1 MLRIK
6 IEMTFHILLV
16 LTFCLLLTVDTAP
29 IETEDEAPTLTA
41 TSENMPSE
49 SSSTHQVNTDVNETV
64 THQMNE
70 RTDLKAVSPEKVASE
85 TTHKVNESGTDVQV
99 NEDHQ
104 VNGDLKVTEREATP
118 ISEKDQK
125 TKPERLQQI
134 EENLKDNETQH
145 ELKTEKDA
153 NHDGNGANHEGK
165 SEKDAN
171 HDGNE
176 ANHEGKTEKDANHDA
191 DRKSVEEKQ
200 AARDIEEN
208 QQDVNIVFPTNN
220 PNREDEFEKMA
231 KQVKPNKE
239 VDEALA
245 KKLAA
250 DWMEH
255 GDHNDETEQP
265 TFVFN

>member
-1 MLRIK
+1 MMGIK

-29 IETEDEAPTLTA
+29 IETEDEAPTLA
-41 TSENMPSE
+41 ASENVASE
-49 SSSTHQVNTDVNETV
+49 TNTHQINET
-64 THQMNE
+64 
-70 RTDLKAVSPEKVASE
+70 TDIKASSPDKVASE

-145 ELKTEKDA
+145 E
-153 NHDGNGANHEGK
+153 
-165 SEKDAN
+165 
-171 HDGNE
+171 
-176 ANHEGKTEKDANHDA
+176 GKTEIA
-191 DRKSVEEKQ
+191 DKKSVEEKQ

-250 DWMEH
+250 DWTAQ

>member
-29 IETEDEAPTLTA
+29 IETEDEAPTLA
-41 TSENMPSE
+41 ASENVASE
-49 SSSTHQVNTDVNETV
+49 SNTHQVNTDVNETV

-153 NHDGNGANHEGK
+153 NHDGN
-165 SEKDAN
+165 
-171 HDGNE
+171 E